1 MWTAMGRRGFTA
13 GLAAAGVAI
22 AARPLHAAPSQGGLR
37 VMSFNVRLPLEADG
51 SNRWEARRDLFVE
64 TIRRADPDI
73 IGTQELWKIQGD
85 HVLDRLPQFSWF
97 GVDRRGGR
105 GDEHMGVFFRRDRM
119 KVIDLGNFWL
129 SDTPNVPG
137 SISWG
142 HPYPRMATWGL
153 FETKAGQRFWL
164 INTHF
169 PYRAEDD
176 AARSKCA
183 AAIAEWVA
191 QRPAGDVVVLTGDFN
206 TGPESEAHRLL
217 SGLLADAWVAASERT
232 GPEGTFHGFSG
243 TPGKRIDW
251 VMARGLT
258 PVAVETV
265 AFGRGGRFPSD
276 HFPVVADYRWP

>member
-1 MWTAMGRRGFTA
+1 MKRREVMA
-13 GLAAAGVAI
+13 VAAAMALAPGWAR
-22 AARPLHAAPSQGGLR
+22 AAQPRGGLR
-37 VMSFNVRLPLEADG
+37 VMSFNVRLPIESDG
-51 SNRWEARRDLFVE
+51 PNRWAARRDLFVE
-64 TIRRADPDI
+64 TLRRADPDI

-85 HVLDRLPQFSWF
+85 YVVERLPQHSWF
-97 GVDRRGGR
+97 GIDRRGGR
-105 GDEHMGVFFRRDRM
+105 GDEHMGVLFRRDRL

-129 SDTPNVPG
+129 SDTPTVPG

-153 FETKAGQRFWL
+153 FETLAGQRFWL

-169 PYRAEDD
+169 PYRAEDEV
-176 AARSKCA
+176 ARSTCA

-191 QRPAGDVVVLTGDFN
+191 GRPAGDPVVLTGDFN
-206 TGPESEAHRLL
+206 TGPDSEAHRVL
-217 SGLLADAWVAASERT
+217 SAGLADAWVAAPKRT

-251 VMARGLT
+251 VMARGLD
-258 PVAVETV
+258 PVAVETID
-265 AFGRGGRFPSD
+265 FGRGGRFPSD

>member
-1 MWTAMGRRGFTA
+1 MDRRKVVAVAA
-13 GLAAAGVAI
+13 GLGLMPGLAYAAAKQ
-22 AARPLHAAPSQGGLR
+22 RGLR
-37 VMSFNVRLPLEADG
+37 VMSFNVRLPIESDG
-51 SNRWEARRDLFVE
+51 ANRWAARRDLFVE
-64 TIRRADPDI
+64 TIRRSDPDI

-85 HVLDRLPQFSWF
+85 YVVERLPQFSWF
-97 GVDRRGGR
+97 GIDRRGGR

-142 HPYPRMATWGL
+142 HLYPRMATWGL
-153 FETKAGQRFWL
+153 FETVAGQRFWL

-169 PYRAEDD
+169 PYRAEDE

-191 QRPAGDVVVLTGDFN
+191 RRPAGEMVVLTGDFN
-206 TGPESEAHRLL
+206 TGAESDAHRIL
-217 SGLLADAWVAASERT
+217 SAGLADAWVAAPKRS

-265 AFGRGGRFPSD
+265 DFGRGGRFPSD

>member
-1 MWTAMGRRGFTA
+1 MRTAIGRREFSA
-13 GLAAAGVAI
+13 GLMAGAALAAGPSR
-22 AARPLHAAPSQGGLR
+22 AARSQRGLR
-37 VMSFNVRLPLEADG
+37 MMSFNVRLPIASDG
-51 SNRWEARRDLFVE
+51 PNQWEARRDLFVE
-64 TIRRADPDI
+64 TIRRVDPDI

-85 HVLDRLPQFSWF
+85 YVLEKLPGYSWF
-97 GVDRRGGR
+97 GIDRRGGR
-105 GDEHMGVFFRRDRM
+105 ADEHMGVFFRRDRM
-119 KVIDLGNFWL
+119 KVIELGNFWL
-129 SDTPNVPG
+129 SDTPGVPG

-153 FETKAGQRFWL
+153 FETVAGKRFWL

-169 PYRAEDD
+169 PYRAEDEG
-176 AARSKCA
+176 ARSKCA

-206 TGPESEAHRLL
+206 TGPESEAHRIL
-217 SGLLADAWVAASERT
+217 SAPLSDAWIAAPGRK

-251 VMARGLT
+251 VMARGLA

-265 AFGRGGRFPSD
+265 DFGRGGRFPSD
-276 HFPVVADYRWP
+276 HFPVVAYYRWP

>member
-1 MWTAMGRRGFTA
+1 MDRRTMIGA
-13 GLAAAGVAI
+13 LAATGVA
-22 AARPLHAAPSQGGLR
+22 ALPAHAAGRSAGLR
-37 VMSFNVRLPLEADG
+37 VMSFNVRLPIASDG
-51 SNRWEARRDLFVE
+51 PNRWETRRDLFVE

-85 HVLDRLPQFSWF
+85 YLLERLSAYSWF
-97 GVDRRGGR
+97 GIDRRGGR
-105 GDEHMGVFFRRDRM
+105 ADEHMGVFFRRDRM
-119 KVIDLGNFWL
+119 KLIDLGHFWL
-129 SDTPNVPG
+129 SATPSVPG

-142 HPYPRMATWGL
+142 HPYPRMATWGY
-153 FETKAGQRFWL
+153 FETMAGQRFWL

-169 PYRAEDD
+169 PYRAEDE

-183 AAIAEWVA
+183 AAVAEWVA
-191 QRPAGDVVVLTGDFN
+191 QRPAGEVVVLTGDFN
-206 TGPESEAHRLL
+206 TGPESEAHRIL
-217 SGLLADAWVAASERT
+217 SAPLSDAWIAAPGRK

-265 AFGRGGRFPSD
+265 DFGRGGRFPSD

>member
-1 MWTAMGRRGFTA
+1 MDRRGVMVAAAAMGFA
-13 GLAAAGVAI
+13 PGLARAAKPRI
-22 AARPLHAAPSQGGLR
+22 GLR
-37 VMSFNVRLPLEADG
+37 VMSFNVRLPVDSDG
-51 SNRWEARRDLFVE
+51 PNRWEARRDLFVE
-64 TIRRADPDI
+64 TIRRCDPDM
-73 IGTQELWKIQGD
+73 IGTQELWKVQGD
-85 HVLDRLPQFSWF
+85 YAVERLPQFSWF
-97 GVDRRGGR
+97 GIDRRGGR

-119 KVIDLGNFWL
+119 KVIDLGHFWL
-129 SDTPNVPG
+129 SDTPDVPG

-153 FETKAGQRFWL
+153 FETVAGKRFWL

-169 PYRAEDD
+169 PYRAEDEV
-176 AARSKCA
+176 ARSKCA
-183 AAIAEWVA
+183 AAIAKWVA
-191 QRPAGDVVVLTGDFN
+191 KRPAGEVVVLTGDFN
-206 TGPESEAHRLL
+206 TGPESEAHRIL
-217 SGLLADAWVAASERT
+217 SAGLADAWVAAPERT

-265 AFGRGGRFPSD
+265 DFGRGGRFPSD

>member
-1 MWTAMGRRGFTA
+1 MDRRGFVA
-13 GLAAAGVAI
+13 AAAGLGLMPGLTHA
-22 AARPLHAAPSQGGLR
+22 AARRIGLR
-37 VMSFNVRLPLEADG
+37 VMSFNVRLPLESDG
-51 SNRWEARRDLFVE
+51 PNRWQARRDLFIE
-64 TIRRADPDI
+64 TLRRADPDA

-85 HVLDRLPQFSWF
+85 YVVERLPQFSWL
-97 GVDRRGGR
+97 GVDRRGGH

-119 KVIDLGNFWL
+119 KVVDLGNFWL
-129 SDTPNVPG
+129 SDTPAVPG

-142 HPYPRMATWGL
+142 HPYPRMATWGQ
-153 FETKAGQRFWL
+153 FETNAGQRFWL

-169 PYRAEDD
+169 PYRAEDE

-183 AAIAEWVA
+183 VAIADWVA
-191 QRPAGDVVVLTGDFN
+191 RRPAGEMVVLTGDFN

-217 SGLLADAWVAASERT
+217 SAGLRDAWVAAPQRT

-251 VMARGLT
+251 VMARGMT
-258 PVAVETV
+258 PAAVETID
-265 AFGRGGRFPSD
+265 FGRGGRFPSD

>member
-1 MWTAMGRRGFTA
+1 MDRRGVLAMAAAMGLA
-13 GLAAAGVAI
+13 PGLAR
-22 AARPLHAAPSQGGLR
+22 AARPESGLR
-37 VMSFNVRLPLEADG
+37 VMSFNVRLPLESDG
-51 SNRWEARRDLFVE
+51 ANRWDARRDLFVE
-64 TIRRADPDI
+64 TIRRADPDV
-73 IGTQELWKIQGD
+73 IGTQELWAIQGD
-85 HVLDRLPQFSWF
+85 HVLERLPMFSWF
-97 GVDRRGGR
+97 GIDRRGGH

-119 KVIDLGNFWL
+119 KVVDLGNFWL
-129 SDTPNVPG
+129 SDMPDVAG
-137 SISWG
+137 SVSWG

-153 FETKAGQRFWL
+153 FETVAGRRFWL

-183 AAIAEWVA
+183 AAIMEWVA

-206 TGPESEAHRLL
+206 AGPDSEAHRLL
-217 SGLLADAWVAASERT
+217 SAGLADAWLAAPKRA

-265 AFGRGGRFPSD
+265 DFGRGGRFPSD

>member
-1 MWTAMGRRGFTA
+1 MDRRGV
-13 GLAAAGVAI
+13 LAAAAAMGVAPGFAR
-22 AARPLHAAPSQGGLR
+22 AARPRAGLR
-37 VMSFNVRLPLEADG
+37 VMSFNVRLPIASDG
-51 SNRWEARRDLFVE
+51 ANRWEARRDLFVE
-64 TIRRADPDI
+64 AIRRADPDI

-85 HVLDRLPQFSWF
+85 HVLRRLPQFSWF
-97 GVDRRGGR
+97 GIDRRGGH

-119 KVIDLGNFWL
+119 RVIDLGNFWL

-153 FETKAGQRFWL
+153 FETKAGKRLWL

-169 PYRAEDD
+169 PYRAEDE
-176 AARSKCA
+176 AARSNCA

-206 TGPESEAHRLL
+206 TGPESEAHRIL
-217 SGLLADAWVAASERT
+217 SAGVADAWLAAPKRT
-232 GPEGTFHGFSG
+232 GPEGSFHGFSG

-265 AFGRGGRFPSD
+265 EFGRGGRFPSD

>member
-1 MWTAMGRRGFTA
+1 MDRRGVMAAAAAMGFA
-13 GLAAAGVAI
+13 PGLARAAKP
-22 AARPLHAAPSQGGLR
+22 RTGLR
-37 VMSFNVRLPLEADG
+37 VMSFNVRLPIESDG
-51 SNRWEARRDLFVE
+51 PNRWEARRDLFAE
-64 TIRRADPDI
+64 TLRRADPDI

-85 HVLDRLPQFSWF
+85 YVVEQLPQYSWF

-119 KVIDLGNFWL
+119 KVIDLGHFWL
-129 SDTPNVPG
+129 SDTPTVPG

-153 FETKAGQRFWL
+153 FETLAGKRFWL

-169 PYRAEDD
+169 PYRAEDE

-191 QRPAGDVVVLTGDFN
+191 KRSAGEVVVLTGDFN
-206 TGPESEAHRLL
+206 TGPESEAHRIL
-217 SGLLADAWVAASERT
+217 SAGLTDAWVAAPRRT
-232 GPEGTFHGFSG
+232 GPEGTFHGFSR

-251 VMARGLT
+251 VMARGMT

-276 HFPVVADYRWP
+276 HFPVVAEFAWR

>member
-1 MWTAMGRRGFTA
+1 MDRRGLMAAVA
-13 GLAAAGVAI
+13 GLGLTPGLACAG
-22 AARPLHAAPSQGGLR
+22 ARRAGLR
-37 VMSFNVRLPLEADG
+37 VMSFNVRLPLESDG
-51 SNRWEARRDLFVE
+51 PNRWEARRDLFVE

-85 HVLDRLPQFSWF
+85 YILEKLPGYSWF
-97 GVDRRGGR
+97 GVDRRGGHR
-105 GDEHMGVFFRRDRM
+105 DEHMGVFFRRDRM
-119 KVIDLGNFWL
+119 RVVELGNFWL

-137 SISWG
+137 SISLG
-142 HPYPRMATWGL
+142 HPYPRMASWGL
-153 FETKAGQRFWL
+153 FETVAGQRFWL

-169 PYRAEDD
+169 PYRGEDE

-191 QRPAGDVVVLTGDFN
+191 QRPADDVVVLTGDFN
-206 TGPESEAHRLL
+206 TGPESDAHRLL
-217 SGLLADAWVAASERT
+217 TAGLADAWVAAPERT

-243 TPGKRIDW
+243 APGKRIDW

-265 AFGRGGRFPSD
+265 DFGRGGRFPSD

>member
-1 MWTAMGRRGFTA
+1 MNRRGVMVAAAAMGLA
-13 GLAAAGVAI
+13 PGLARAAKP
-22 AARPLHAAPSQGGLR
+22 RNGLR
-37 VMSFNVRLPLEADG
+37 VMSFNVRLPLDSDG
-51 SNRWEARRDLFVE
+51 PNRWAARHDLFVE
-64 TIRRADPDI
+64 TIRRSDPDI

-85 HVLDRLPQFSWF
+85 DVVERLPQFSWF

-129 SDTPNVPG
+129 SDTPDVPG

-153 FETKAGQRFWL
+153 FETVSGQRFWL

-169 PYRAEDD
+169 PYRGEDE

-191 QRPAGDVVVLTGDFN
+191 QRPAGEVVVLTGDFN
-206 TGPESEAHRLL
+206 TGPESDAHRLL
-217 SGLLADAWVAASERT
+217 SGLLADAWLAAPERK

-258 PVAVETV
+258 PVTVETV
-265 AFGRGGRFPSD
+265 DFGRGGRFPSD

>member
-1 MWTAMGRRGFTA
+1 MP
-13 GLAAAGVAI
+13 GLAYAALKQ
-22 AARPLHAAPSQGGLR
+22 RGLR
-37 VMSFNVRLPLEADG
+37 VMSFNVRLPIESDG
-51 SNRWEARRDLFVE
+51 PNRWAARRDLFVE
-64 TIRRADPDI
+64 TIRRSDPDI

-85 HVLDRLPQFSWF
+85 YVVERLPQFSWF
-97 GVDRRGGR
+97 GIDRRGGH

-119 KVIDLGNFWL
+119 KVIDLGSFWL

-142 HPYPRMATWGL
+142 HLYPRMATWGL
-153 FETKAGQRFWL
+153 FETVAGQRFWL

-169 PYRAEDD
+169 PYRAEDE
-176 AARSKCA
+176 AARSKSA

-191 QRPAGDVVVLTGDFN
+191 RRPAGEMVVLTGDFN
-206 TGPESEAHRLL
+206 TGPESEAHRIL
-217 SGLLADAWVAASERT
+217 SAGLADAWVAAPKRT

-265 AFGRGGRFPSD
+265 DFGRGGRFPSD

>member
-1 MWTAMGRRGFTA
+1 MDRRGVMAAAAAMGLMPA
-13 GLAAAGVAI
+13 LAQAAAPRA
-22 AARPLHAAPSQGGLR
+22 GLR
-37 VMSFNVRLPLEADG
+37 VMSFNVRLPLDSDG
-51 SNRWEARRDLFVE
+51 PNRWDARRDLFVE
-64 TIRRADPDI
+64 TIRRCDPDI

-85 HVLDRLPQFSWF
+85 HVIARLPQFSWF
-97 GVDRRGGR
+97 GVDRRGGH

-119 KVIDLGNFWL
+119 RVVDLGNFWL
-129 SDTPNVPG
+129 SDTPSVPG

-142 HPYPRMATWGL
+142 HSYPRMATWGL
-153 FETKAGQRFWL
+153 FETVAGKRLWL

-169 PYRAEDD
+169 PYRAEDEV
-176 AARSKCA
+176 ARSKCA

-191 QRPAGDVVVLTGDFN
+191 KRPVSDVVVLTGDFN
-206 TGPESEAHRLL
+206 TGPESDAHRIL
-217 SGLLADAWVAASERT
+217 SGRLDDAWVAAPERK

-243 TPGKRIDW
+243 MPGKRIDW

-265 AFGRGGRFPSD
+265 DFGRDGRFPSD